1 MHILD
6 HLGIFD
12 ELQLLHFLVSSKNG
26 IFKIDK
32 RQAGDARAANR
43 GSRDPAFE
51 GYMRLIG

>member
-1 MHILD
+1 MNFNFI
-6 HLGIFD
+6 I
-12 ELQLLHFLVSSKNG
+12 FLVSSNNG